1 MALTA
6 RRETA
11 RAITGRWVA
20 SLVQNDAD
28 GYKPEVTFGGT
39 FTTDSRPAVAISSVS
54 SPAGSVLAFRV
65 IFVDGGR
72 EVRTISAIPN
82 LIVAYASAERL

>member
-1 MALTA
+1 MGGQLLA
-6 RRETA
+6 
-11 RAITGRWVA
+11 
-20 SLVQNDAD
+20 QNDAD

-39 FTTDSRPAVAISSVS
+39 FTTDRSTCGGDFFVS

-65 IFVDGGR
+65 IFVDDGR

-82 LIVAYASAERL
+82 LIVAYASAKRL